1 MTTKGEERL
10 RVHHT
15 RKRGHDLQQL
25 EARGGC
31 LAVASAIARNA
42 VAKREGICVDSLPPL
57 ISSKEEVS
65 PPSPNLS
72 SAPYQS
78 PCPPQAPSYHGHHHF
93 LLHSAITTSS
103 SHSPLS
109 SSLSSHLVMV
119 LPSPYFSLARYTAG
133 GGSSGAAAASAFLLR
148 RPPFCGHPPLAHDCS
163 STRRSFP
170 SFKPHPLG
178 LALDRGRLPRATLSS
193 FSSADDGPKPALEGK
208 AASAAEAEEEEEGD
222 QLPELAKAFNISSR
236 TATAISVLIAVAALT
251 LPLAMRPLAQV
262 ADAKTKAL
270 SYLTLLAGFY
280 MAWNIGA
287 NDVAN
292 AMGTSV
298 GSGALTLRQAVITA
312 AVLEFSGA
320 FLMGTHVTSTMQK
333 GILMVSVFQGKENL
347 LLAGLLSSL
356 AAAGTWLQVASF
368 YGWPV
373 STTHC
378 IVGAMVGFG
387 LVYGGI
393 GAVFW
398 SSLARVTSS
407 WVISP
412 LVGAAASFL
421 VYKCIRRFVYSA
433 ANPGQAAAASA
444 PIAVF
449 LGVTGISFS
458 AFPLSKVYPV
468 ALAQALACGT
478 AGAVIVSR
486 VIHKQLGNLLTSEAE
501 KPAPSEKPHPQTT
514 GFLADF
520 AGPTGAQLEIVYGVF
535 GYMQVL
541 SACFMS
547 FAHGANDVSNAI
559 GPLAAALS
567 IVHGAASSAA
577 EIVIPTDVL
586 AWGGFGIVAGLMIWG
601 YRVIATIGKKIT
613 ELTPTRGFAAEFAA
627 ASVVLVASKLGL
639 PISATHTLVGAVMG
653 VGFARGFNSVR
664 AETVRE
670 IATSWAVTIPVGGL
684 LSVVYTWVFIRL
696 LSFLI

>member
-1 MTTKGEERL
+1 
-10 RVHHT
+10 
-15 RKRGHDLQQL
+15 
-25 EARGGC
+25 
-31 LAVASAIARNA
+31 
-42 VAKREGICVDSLPPL
+42 
-57 ISSKEEVS
+57 
-65 PPSPNLS
+65 
-72 SAPYQS
+72 
-78 PCPPQAPSYHGHHHF
+78 
-93 LLHSAITTSS
+93 
-103 SHSPLS
+103 
-109 SSLSSHLVMV
+109 MV
-119 LPSPYFSLARYTAG
+119 LPSPYFSLARRHVG
-133 GGSSGAAAASAFLLR
+133 GASAVASSSFFQLR
-148 RPPFCGHPPLAHDCS
+148 RIALRLPLRFYPLPD
-163 STRRSFP
+163 P
-170 SFKPHPLG
+170 SE
-178 LALDRGRLPRATLSS
+178 AGRLTLLKKHSYHLPRATLSS
-193 FSSADDGPKPALEGK
+193 FSSAGDGEEPV
-208 AASAAEAEEEEEGD
+208 AERKTPEEEEE
-222 QLPELAKAFNISSR
+222 LPEMAKAFNISSR
-236 TATAISVLIAVAALT
+236 TATSVCFLIAFAALT
-251 LPLAMRPLAQV
+251 LPLAMRSLAQ
-262 ADAKTKAL
+262 AAGAKARAL
-270 SYLTLLAGFY
+270 TYLTLLAGFY

-298 GSGALTLRQAVITA
+298 GSGALTLRQAVLTA

-333 GILMVSVFQGKENL
+333 GILVAPVFQGKDTL
-347 LLAGLLSSL
+347 LFAGLLSSL

-387 LVYGGI
+387 LAYGGVD
-393 GAVFW
+393 AVFW

-412 LVGAAASFL
+412 VMGAAASFL

-433 ANPGQAAAASA
+433 QNPGQAAAAAA

-449 LGVTGISFS
+449 VGVTGISFC
-458 AFPLSKVYPV
+458 AFPLSKTFAVS
-468 ALAQALACGT
+468 LAQALACGT
-478 AGAVIVSR
+478 AGALIVSK
-486 VIHKQLGNLLTSEAE
+486 VIHKQLGHLLISEAE
-501 KPAPSEKPHPQTT
+501 KGKITGEKPHRQNVS
-514 GFLADF
+514 FLSDI

-547 FAHGANDVSNAI
+547 FAHGGNDVSNAI

-567 IVHGAASSAA
+567 ILNHGASVAS
-577 EIVIPTDVL
+577 EIVVIPTDVL

-627 ASVVLVASKLGL
+627 ASVVLVASKLAL

-670 IATSWAVTIPVGGL
+670 IVTSWVVTIPVGAV
-684 LSVVYTWVFIRL
+684 LSVVYTAILTKL